1 MRCPS
6 VSIDV
11 MRPKPLAAVSP
22 RVTAMTLCGVGIAVS
37 VLMVY
42 ALCEACSDLSLA
54 SLRAH
59 RDELTAFTD
68 LHYGLVVTVF
78 MTLYV
83 VQAALALPGRLLFTF
98 AAGYLFG
105 GLWGAV
111 YINIGATVGATL
123 AFLLVRHL
131 LREWAEERIGRLL
144 TGWHERFR
152 TDAFSYL
159 VVLRLIPAGP
169 FSLINLMSG
178 LSPVGLGT
186 FVRATAIGMLPAAFM
201 LAYAGQHVGA
211 VSSLEEAASPE
222 VVAALS
228 LLALFAMTPII
239 YRGLCSGSR
248 PETRERA
255 TTHPP
260 RSD

>member
-11 MRPKPLAAVSP
+11 MRPKAIAVSP
-22 RVTAMTLCGVGIAVS
+22 RFTAMTLCGVGIVFS

-59 RDELTAFTD
+59 RDELSAFTD

-111 YINIGATVGATL
+111 YINIWATVGATL

-131 LREWAEERIGRLL
+131 FREWAEERIGRLL
-144 TGWHERFR
+144 TGWHDRIR
-152 TDAFSYL
+152 ADACSYL
-159 VVLRLIPAGP
+159 VVLRLIPAVP
-169 FSLINLMSG
+169 FSLINLVTG
-178 LSPVGLGT
+178 LSPVRLGT
-186 FVRATAIGMLPAAFM
+186 FVHATAIGMLPTAFIF
-201 LAYAGQHVGA
+201 AYAGQHLGA
-211 VSSLEEAASPE
+211 VNTLEEAASPE
-222 VVAALS
+222 ELVGLA
-228 LLALFAMTPII
+228 LLAVLAATPII
-239 YRGLCSGSR
+239 YRYLCTGSR
-248 PETRERA
+248 PQTRKRA